1 MRFVLVA
8 ALSMFALSS
17 YAETACDLPEDMCVA
32 QEAFEAADAQMEQT
46 LEAVETK
53 IENNEFEDFMV
64 EPADISESLE
74 LGQAAWS
81 NYRDAHCA
89 AVYRLMSGGTSRHE
103 DELNCLTELTAAR
116 TAQLQS
122 LYDVTADTVTD
133 DDLSWLH
140 GAWYESCSSSG
151 FVFHF
156 FVSSDGVFADTAPE
170 GGFPADP
177 SQMHRADILLGYDG
191 VVEIT
196 PSGWDTGFLRIKSG
210 GQGNLIGESY
220 ETVDGSTILID
231 EFELFQCPDNKS
243 TDE

>member
-1 MRFVLVA
+1 MRFVLLA

-46 LEAVETK
+46 LEAIETK
-53 IENNEFEDFMV
+53 VENNEFEDFMV

-81 NYRDAHCA
+81 NYRDTHCA

-156 FVSSDGVFADTAPE
+156 FVSSNGVFADTAPE

-177 SQMHRADILLGYDG
+177 SQMPPAEILLGYDG